1 MLVCASTALVLTLA
15 GSNEHSKMSGRLPK
29 DKPAGQ
35 GTAVAV
41 RARARGRGDGLRPGE
56 GAGLSPSALASLGR
70 AKGRRRPELVHAPL
84 HARASSA
91 TSTPSARPDNKCHGD
106 TDKLLFVTG
115 FHHSG
120 VYMQTSRM

>member
-15 GSNEHSKMSGRLPK
+15 GSNEYSKMSGRLPT

-70 AKGRRRPELVHAPL
+70 AKGRRRPELVHA
-84 HARASSA
+84 
-91 TSTPSARPDNKCHGD
+91 TSTTAAPRGARPDNDKSLKCHGD